1 MYDINCSLIILYQN
15 SKVLLQKRTKDAPTL
30 AGYWA
35 FFGGGIEKDETP
47 LEAMTREAYEEL
59 EFRSKSPSFLLEQ
72 EFRLE
77 GKSGYMYVYIEHINL
92 DTTTLVCHEG
102 ERFGWFGIDDIESL
116 KMLKHDK
123 EIVYKVFE
131 AISC

>member
-15 SKVLLQKRTKDAPTL
+15 DKVLLQKRTKDAPIL

-35 FFGGGIEKDETP
+35 FFGGGIEKDEKP
-47 LEAMTREAYEEL
+47 LDAMVREAYEEL
-59 EFRSKSPSFLLEQ
+59 EFISKFPIFLLEQ
-72 EFRLE
+72 EFTLE

-92 DTTTLVCHEG
+92 DTTMLVCHEG
-102 ERFGWFGIDDIESL
+102 ERLGWFCIDEIESL